1 MTEEYQLTFND
12 YISII
17 KRRWLYFLVPFI
29 LISAISAV
37 IAIMIPP
44 VYQSKGIILIESQ
57 QIPSQIVQSTV
68 TGYVNERIQV
78 IKQRILVRQSLL
90 EVINKYGLFS
100 KDKDKLSVSEQIEL
114 LREQIEVSPV
124 VDDFGR
130 QRVGRNGA
138 VIAFNLGYEHREP
151 LKAQAVANE
160 LVTLFL
166 DENVKTRTARAAE
179 TTEFLNEEVKKLKS
193 QLEKIEQEIVLF
205 KEENSDALPENLGLN
220 TSILERTENS
230 IKTSK
235 QRIDQIHQEIK
246 FLEIELS
253 AAKKTP
259 NINQDQVVVL
269 TPEQKLAQLQLTYSE
284 LTSEYTDHHPD
295 VKKVIREIELITKEI
310 EQPKAAS
317 DHAKTQKELGI
328 DVARIHA
335 QMEALNREIKT
346 LNAQIVEQEEK
357 RQNLEKVILKTPQVK
372 NALLSLT
379 RDYDNTLAQ
388 FKEMQAKE
396 LDADLA
402 VSLEQQNK
410 AERFTL
416 IEAPLKP
423 EAPIRP
429 NRVKVFSAGLL
440 IALLIGAG
448 LVFLLELLNHQVW
461 GEDAI
466 TRIISQRPLISIPYI
481 QTSDELR
488 KKRSLLI
495 KLGMLF
501 MVLLMMALLSLHV
514 LYMPL
519 DLLFYKIML
528 RLG

>member
-1 MTEEYQLTFND
+1 MFWNRFRLC
-12 YISII
+12 
-17 KRRWLYFLVPFI
+17 
-29 LISAISAV
+29 
-37 IAIMIPP
+37 
-44 VYQSKGIILIESQ
+44 
-57 QIPSQIVQSTV
+57 
-68 TGYVNERIQV
+68 
-78 IKQRILVRQSLL
+78 
-90 EVINKYGLFS
+90 
-100 KDKDKLSVSEQIEL
+100 
-114 LREQIEVSPV
+114 
-124 VDDFGR
+124 
-130 QRVGRNGA
+130 
-138 VIAFNLGYEHREP
+138 
-151 LKAQAVANE
+151 
-160 LVTLFL
+160 
-166 DENVKTRTARAAE
+166 
-179 TTEFLNEEVKKLKS
+179 
-193 QLEKIEQEIVLF
+193 
-205 KEENSDALPENLGLN
+205 
-220 TSILERTENS
+220 RTENS